1 MSVQDDDVRAIA
13 RLARLAIAPAEIPAY
28 AAQLS
33 RILDFVAQMNT
44 VDTTG
49 VVPMAHPLDL
59 DARLRED
66 VVTERDE
73 RDALQA
79 GAPLTAAGLYL
90 VPQVIE

>member
-13 RLARLAIAPAEIPAY
+13 RLAPRHRPAEIPAY
-28 AAQLS
+28 AATLGS
-33 RILDFVAQMNT
+33 RFRGADEA

-90 VPQVIE
+90 VPQAIE